1 MVRVAM
7 IWVFYNIVFTVGYLL
22 MMPHFLMR
30 MWRRGGYRKGFLQR
44 LAFYPSSL
52 RSRLRDRRRIW
63 MHAVSV
69 GEMFVALRVIHEMRF
84 RRTDLA
90 FVVTTT
96 TSTGHAV
103 AAQRLA
109 AEDVLL
115 YFPADFPWIVSRVL
129 KMIDPIALILTECEI
144 WPNLLRHAH
153 ARKVPVMLYNGRIS
167 DSSYRG
173 YRYARWILRRVLEP
187 MALCL
192 MQTETDRKRI
202 QALGAAQSR
211 VHAIGTVK
219 YDMSSADDVQSD
231 TTRELLDRLSFNDGC
246 PILLGGSTWPGEEK
260 ILLELFTRLKREH
273 ETLKLILVPRH
284 AERATEVE
292 KEVLACHLPYVRRS
306 RVDVQGSSL
315 ESKPDVLLVDTT
327 GELIGFY
334 ACATV
339 VFVGKS
345 LTDHGGQNF
354 IEPASLN
361 KAVIVGPYLE
371 NFPLV
376 AEEFRSADAFV
387 QVHDADG
394 LEEALRE
401 LFGDEGKR
409 LGYAERA
416 ERLVRSK
423 RGTVKEIV
431 DAMESVLLQVGK

>member
-1 MVRVAM
+1 
-7 IWVFYNIVFTVGYLL
+7 
-22 MMPHFLMR
+22 
-30 MWRRGGYRKGFLQR
+30 
-44 LAFYPSSL
+44 
-52 RSRLRDRRRIW
+52 

-69 GEMFVALRVIHEMRF
+69 GEMFVALRVIHEMRL
-84 RRTDLA
+84 RRADVA
-90 FVVTTT
+90 FVVTTA

-103 AAQRLA
+103 AAERL
-109 AEDVLL
+109 EEQDVLL
-115 YFPADFPWIVSRVL
+115 YFPADFPWIAWSVI
-129 KMIDPIALILTECEI
+129 KMIDPVALILTECEI
-144 WPNLLRHAH
+144 WPNLLRHAY

-202 QALGAAQSR
+202 QALGATQSR

-219 YDMSSADDVQSD
+219 YDMFSTDDVQSD
-231 TTRELLDRLSFNDGC
+231 ATRELLDRLSFNNGC
-246 PILLGGSTWPGEEK
+246 PILVGGSTWPGEEK

-273 ETLKLILVPRH
+273 KGLKLIMVPRH
-284 AERATEVE
+284 AERATEIE
-292 KEVLACHLPYVRRS
+292 KEILSHHLPYVRRS
-306 RVDVQGSSL
+306 SIDVLGANP
-315 ESKPDVLLVDTT
+315 EKKAEVLLVDTT

-345 LTDHGGQNF
+345 LANHGGQNF

-361 KAVIVGPYLE
+361 KAVVVGPYLE

-394 LEEALRE
+394 LEEALSD
-401 LFGDEGKR
+401 LFRDEGKR
-409 LGYAERA
+409 VGYAERA

-423 RGTVKEIV
+423 RGAVKKIV
-431 DAMESVLLQVGK
+431 NAMENVLWEDSK